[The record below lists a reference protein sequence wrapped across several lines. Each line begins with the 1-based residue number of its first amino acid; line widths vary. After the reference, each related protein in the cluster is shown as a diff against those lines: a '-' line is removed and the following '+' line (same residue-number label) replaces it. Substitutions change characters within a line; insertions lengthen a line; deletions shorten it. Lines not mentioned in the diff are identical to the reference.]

1 VGKNPYILDFL
12 NLKNTFLEQDLER
25 DILQELQT
33 FILEL
38 GIGFAFMERQERI
51 IIDGDDF

>member
-25 DILQELQT
+25 DILQKLET
-33 FILEL
+33 FIFIA
-38 GIGFAFMERQERI
+38 GYRI
-51 IIDGDDF
+51 RFYGTPRTNDYRWR